1 MHPVSPLRLF
11 VLFAALGLLVYFGLS
26 TQSPEIRRANAIRSG
41 GLEVT
46 GVENLLADATGRLTP
61 VQKAELDAL
70 NEVLSAAAVDSLKA
84 SALKELSGFWFR
96 LGHHAL
102 AGSYARDVA
111 ELETSADSWRIAG
124 MTFLYGLEG
133 DAAVQHKLFCR
144 QMAANSFEQALSLDP
159 EEPAYAFYRAMAWVK
174 FPDENA
180 PMRGIQLLL
189 ELEKEQP
196 EYLPVQLQL
205 VELGMQTGQMEKA
218 EARLQKILSQDP
230 QQAQAN
236 CLMAK
241 LLEQTGR
248 TGEMEKYIKH
258 CKR

>member
-1 MHPVSPLRLF
+1 MSPQRLF

-26 TQSPEIRRANAIRSG
+26 TQSPEIRRANELRNK

-46 GVENLLADATGRLTP
+46 GVENLLADATGLLTP

-70 NEVLSAAAVDSLKA
+70 NKVLSASADDLLKA
-84 SALKELSGFWFR
+84 SALKELSGFWFQ

-133 DAAVQHKLFCR
+133 DAAEQQKLFCR
-144 QMAANSFEQALSLDP
+144 QMAANCFEQALSLDP

-174 FPDENA
+174 FPEEDT
-180 PMRGIQLLL
+180 PMKGIQMLL
-189 ELEKEQP
+189 ELEKENP
-196 EYLPVQLQL
+196 DYMPVQLQL
-205 VELGMQTGQMEKA
+205 AELGIQTGQMEKA
-218 EARLQKILSQDP
+218 EARLQKILSQDSL
-230 QQAQAN
+230 QAQAN
-236 CLMAK
+236 CLMAS